1 MFTCMCTRIQSI
13 YTTHLGD
20 VYSWLALPKDPASMV
35 HSSNDTQPKD
45 TNTAVQDH
53 SLWVLDKVSEGEHK
67 QEKSLIVFSK
77 HGKSCYNNFTTQ
89 EGERGDA
96 IFEKR

>member
-1 MFTCMCTRIQSI
+1 MFTSLIHALLASVLLVYSDTPFKICLLACTAHVSNLS
-13 YTTHLGD
+13 TTHLGD

-53 SLWVLDKVSEGEHK
+53 SL
-67 QEKSLIVFSK
+67 
-77 HGKSCYNNFTTQ
+77 
-89 EGERGDA
+89 
-96 IFEKR
+96 